1 MSHSLHK
8 KALVIA
14 LFGLSSMGV
23 AMADSFQ
30 TNVNNNNTLTINN
43 KPIYD
48 FVDTGST
55 KLDNDSNINVDVNLA
70 EVFNVDEGTVATT
83 FDSQLIKNNHVNIKD
98 PSTASVDGS
107 VNGNQGNTGVN
118 VAAGA
123 FNQQANDVALAVSKS
138 GAPSDGGGEISLMF
152 NQQPNNP
159 HNPPGNGGGGHNGHE
174 KEPVKAVVALTGYDQ
189 EISDPTIQIGTPF
202 EDFNNNMK
210 ATLTGSV
217 QNNVGNVGVNVAGGL
232 ANQQKNDLAIALD
245 PSEVDLVYASS
256 GGSQLLYD
264 NSYDIDTGHHFPW
277 LDPKKIALGS
287 TAKIKDSVSG
297 NTGNVGVNVTA
308 GINNQQANG
317 LAIANVD
324 TATLALASAGG
335 MQISQQNTLTS
346 YLPLKNDA
354 SMSGSVYGNTG
365 NIGVN
370 LSAGIGN
377 QQVNNLAI
385 AVKN

>member
-14 LFGLSSMGV
+14 LFGLGSIGAV
-23 AMADSFQ
+23 MADSFN
-30 TNVNNNNTLTINN
+30 TNVNNSNTLTINN

-48 FVDTGST
+48 FTDTGST
-55 KLDNDSNINVDVNLA
+55 KLDNDANINVDVNLA

-83 FDSQLIKNNHVNIKD
+83 FDSQLIRNNHVNIKD
-98 PSTASVDGS
+98 PSTASVNGS

-138 GAPSDGGGEISLMF
+138 GAPTESGGVSLMF

-159 HNPPGNGGGGHNGHE
+159 HNPPGHGGGNNGHE

-189 EISDPTIQIGTPF
+189 EISSPSITIGTPF
-202 EDFNNNMK
+202 EDFNNDMK
-210 ATLTGSV
+210 ATLAGSV

-245 PSEVDLVYASS
+245 PSDVDLVYASS
-256 GGSQLLYD
+256 GGSQLLY
-264 NSYDIDTGHHFPW
+264 NNVYDIDTGEGFPM

-297 NTGNVGVNVTA
+297 NIGNVGVNVTA

-324 TATLALASAGG
+324 SASLALASAGG
-335 MQISQQNTLTS
+335 MQISQGNSLTS

-354 SMSGSVYGNTG
+354 TMSNSVYGNTG